1 MGLVGRGD
9 AVDASPTVSTG
20 TPLRVSSA
28 QEEAD
33 PDDTADE
40 AAMAA
45 AAAAE
50 EEAAAA
56 KARAVPE
63 PASQPAPPSEDQD
76 GGLFDLD

>member
-28 QEEAD
+28 REEAD

-45 AAAAE
+45 AE

-56 KARAVPE
+56 KARAAPE
-63 PASQPAPPSEDQD
+63 PAPQPAPASEGED

>member
-1 MGLVGRGD
+1 M
-9 AVDASPTVSTG
+9 STG
-20 TPLRVSSA
+20 TPPRANSA
-28 QEEAD
+28 REEAD

-45 AAAAE
+45 AE

-56 KARAVPE
+56 KARAAPE
-63 PASQPAPPSEDQD
+63 PAPQPAPASEGED

>member
-28 QEEAD
+28 REEAD

-45 AAAAE
+45 AE

-56 KARAVPE
+56 KARTEPE
-63 PASQPAPPSEDQD
+63 AAPQPDKTSEDEG
-76 GGLFDLD
+76 GGLRT

>member
-28 QEEAD
+28 REEAD

-45 AAAAE
+45 AK

-63 PASQPAPPSEDQD
+63 PAPQPAPPSEDQD